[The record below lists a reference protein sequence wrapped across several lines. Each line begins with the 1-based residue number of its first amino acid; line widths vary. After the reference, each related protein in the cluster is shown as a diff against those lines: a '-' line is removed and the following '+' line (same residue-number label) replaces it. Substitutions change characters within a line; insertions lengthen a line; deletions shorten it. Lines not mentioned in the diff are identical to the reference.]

1 MIQSDN
7 FDVSEE
13 NIEGSYTYLIEFSKR
28 GKGIY
33 LSHLNMV
40 NVFAKSL
47 RRSSVILKYSQGFN
61 PKPKM
66 EFAHPLSLGI
76 SSDVEVLSI
85 SLISEIR
92 PVDLKSRLNSNLP
105 DGIII
110 KSCHLLET
118 FPEKKKRKSLMS
130 MYGGSSYI
138 IKPLA
143 IENKINFFDKFL
155 HYASLNEFPNLN
167 VSKIDQGIKVKINNT
182 GKKDSNIF
190 FHIDKLIERNVFNE
204 EFSLQRIKLYGNI
217 EGLSLME
224 SLTN

>member
-1 MIQSDN
+1 
-7 FDVSEE
+7 
-13 NIEGSYTYLIEFSKR
+13 
-28 GKGIY
+28 
-33 LSHLNMV
+33 
-40 NVFAKSL
+40 
-47 RRSSVILKYSQGFN
+47 
-61 PKPKM
+61 
-66 EFAHPLSLGI
+66 
-76 SSDVEVLSI
+76 
-85 SLISEIR
+85 
-92 PVDLKSRLNSNLP
+92 
-105 DGIII
+105 
-110 KSCHLLET
+110 
-118 FPEKKKRKSLMS
+118 MS

-143 IENKINFFDKFL
+143 IENKINFFDNFL

-167 VSKIDQGIKVKINNT
+167 VSKIDHGIKVKINNT